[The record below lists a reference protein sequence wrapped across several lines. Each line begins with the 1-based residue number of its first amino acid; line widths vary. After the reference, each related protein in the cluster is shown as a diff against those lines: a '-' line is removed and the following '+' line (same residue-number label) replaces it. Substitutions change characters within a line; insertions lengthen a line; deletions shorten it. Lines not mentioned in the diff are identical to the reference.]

1 MKITIIT
8 VVKNDEKNIETTIQ
22 SILNQN
28 VDIEYIII
36 DGNSSD
42 STLNLIQKYKNKINL
57 IISENDD
64 GIYDAMNKGI
74 RHANGDV
81 IGFCNSGD
89 VLNQGGLNHVINA
102 FKKNNCDYV
111 FATVKRNYTGSSII
125 KHGFD
130 LKRIKYNFDFATAHT
145 TGFYLK
151 KNAYL
156 EIGLYDTNFK
166 CSADYDLYFR
176 MINAKKYKGESTP
189 QDIVIGEV
197 ARGGFSYETSFIEH
211 LNEETKIR
219 LKNRQSFIIIFIIY
233 INALIK
239 KIFK

>member
-8 VVKNDEKNIETTIQ
+8 VVKNDEKNIETTIK
-22 SILNQN
+22 SILSQ
-28 VDIEYIII
+28 DIKIEYIVI

-42 STLNLIQKYKNKINL
+42 STRGLIQKYKNQIDL
-57 IISENDD
+57 IISEKDE

-74 RHANGDV
+74 DHANGDV

-89 VLNQGGLNHVINA
+89 ILKKGGLNHVANA

-111 FATVKRNYTGSSII
+111 FATIKRNYTGASII

-130 LKRIKYNFDFATAHT
+130 IKRIKYNFDFATAHT

-151 KNAYL
+151 KKVYL

-176 MINAKKYKGESTP
+176 MINAKRYKGESTP
-189 QDIVIGEV
+189 KNIVIGEV
-197 ARGGFSYETSFIEH
+197 ARGGFSYKTSFIEH
-211 LNEETKIR
+211 LNEESKIK
-219 LKNRQSFIIIFIIY
+219 LKNKQSFCIIVLIY